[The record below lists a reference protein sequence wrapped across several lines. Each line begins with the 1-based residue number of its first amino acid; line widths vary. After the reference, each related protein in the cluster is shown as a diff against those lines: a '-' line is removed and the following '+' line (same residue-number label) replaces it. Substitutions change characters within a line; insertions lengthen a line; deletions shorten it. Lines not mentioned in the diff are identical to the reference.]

1 MCMTN
6 LPTFPYDPSFP
17 QSYCYTM
24 EVITLEYMSKKLFTK
39 LELTTPHS
47 HAETAVASLLNG
59 ILSACAGRLMEREI
73 RQLSK

>member
-1 MCMTN
+1 
-6 LPTFPYDPSFP
+6 
-17 QSYCYTM
+17 M